1 MTMVHVLGGVSL
13 VVVVAVSSV
22 VRTGLGAYVDTR
34 AATAVVAAGDEDVG
48 TPLHVPVRDERV
60 VPAAFGPL
68 RDRMRP

>member
-1 MTMVHVLGGVSL
+1 MTAVHVLGGVSL

-22 VRTGLGAYVDTR
+22 VRAGLDARVGER
-34 AATAVVAAGDEDVG
+34 ATAVDAGGEEAVVSQIQMSAWEKG
-48 TPLHVPVRDERV
+48 V

>member
-1 MTMVHVLGGVSL
+1 MTVVHVLGGVSL

-22 VRTGLGAYVDTR
+22 VRTGLGAHVEERPT
-34 AATAVVAAGDEDVG
+34 TAVIAAGDEEVV
-48 TPLHVPVRDERV
+48 TQMQMPARDEGV

>member
-1 MTMVHVLGGVSL
+1 MTGVHVLGGVSL

-22 VRTGLGAYVDTR
+22 VRAVLGGHVRETAV
-34 AATAVVAAGDEDVG
+34 AATLAAGDEDIVA
-48 TPLHVPVRDERV
+48 PIQMPARDEGA

>member
-1 MTMVHVLGGVSL
+1 MTVMHVLGGVSL

-22 VRTGLGAYVDTR
+22 VRAGLSGHVGER
-34 AATAVVAAGDEDVG
+34 AAAAGDEDVVVSLQMP
-48 TPLHVPVRDERV
+48 TRDEGV

>member
-1 MTMVHVLGGVSL
+1 MTVVHVLGGVSL

-22 VRTGLGAYVDTR
+22 VRAGLGVHVGER
-34 AATAVVAAGDEDVG
+34 AAAAVIAAGDDEVV
-48 TPLHVPVRDERV
+48 TQMQMPARDEGV

>member
-1 MTMVHVLGGVSL
+1 LGGVSL

-22 VRTGLGAYVDTR
+22 VRTGLGAHVGER
-34 AATAVVAAGDEDVG
+34 AGTARVTAGDGDVVARMQMPA
-48 TPLHVPVRDERV
+48 RDEGV